1 MFDHSTISH
10 FIERI
15 GRESFGGIFHGLN
28 EELLRLGLLSPEMYA
43 DSSLVK
49 ATVNSHQLSRSGLTV
64 EEFREQAI

>member
-1 MFDHSTISH
+1 MFDRSTISC

-15 GRESFGGIFHGLN
+15 GRDGFSNIFQGLN

-49 ATVNSHQLSRSGLTV
+49 ANVNSHQLSRSGLTV
-64 EEFREQAI
+64 EEFR